1 MVGSAAQ
8 ARPATA
14 EAEPGAT
21 EPSATEPGRRAGRAQ
36 PQPDRP
42 HGRTRRAADPDDT
55 VGAAQ
60 VIRPPI
66 GSVDVLQPLGTGQ
79 LLLAG
84 WAADPDE
91 GEARPRIDVYVGGP
105 VGVGIGRSYGPVDR
119 YRPDVA
125 AVHGGRSD
133 RGYAMA
139 LTDLAAGPLTVCAYA
154 IGRIESASALLG
166 CREATVPGRGAH
178 DPFGTVDLVEVPAE
192 RAVRAHG
199 WAIDPDEPTAPLE
212 VVVQALQTDPAGS
225 ALLGVPA
232 DPCRGAHA
240 CVPNR
245 PFLPD
250 DDKDT
255 LAAVARPDVAAAF
268 PGVGAA
274 HGYDHTVTRQ
284 EYRPSPLPFD
294 TARLEPGVPTR
305 VCAWARNRGPGTDTL
320 LGCRWVDVPAPSGP
334 ALDGQIYVPR
344 ASTEPLPPGVVAVEG
359 WVARAG
365 AGGRAGDVRSGPGGH
380 RGRPAR
386 RRRAPRPRTGR
397 RAAGGGRRVRHD
409 AHRRGARSAVPV
421 RLRTRP
427 AHRPLGADR
436 LLVRHGRLSAER
448 GATGRGRDRAD
459 DTLDPRDRHRRR
471 DVAPLP
477 PAHDRPPVALRPAP
491 RRRPRGCLLRRPGG
505 GPGGR
510 GRGDGAG
517 PAQRHRAR
525 DPRGVGHDRRT
536 APASTPR

>member
-1 MVGSAAQ
+1 MRRGRRGLFAVIVATVAVATLAAGTTVVGSAVR

-14 EAEPGAT
+14 QAEPGA
-21 EPSATEPGRRAGRAQ
+21 AEPGVAEPG
-36 PQPDRP
+36 
-42 HGRTRRAADPDDT
+42 AAEPGAAPADE
-55 VGAAQ
+55 VGVAQ

-91 GEARPRIDVYVGGP
+91 GEARPRVDVYVGGP
-105 VGVGIGRSYGPVDR
+105 VGVGVGRSYGPVDR

-133 RGYAMA
+133 RGYALA

-166 CREATVPGRGAH
+166 CREATVPGRGPH

-192 RAVRAHG
+192 RAVRAYG
-199 WAIDPDEPTAPLE
+199 WAIDPDEPTTPLE

-268 PGVGAA
+268 PGVGAT

-284 EYRPSPLPFD
+284 EYRPTPLPFD
-294 TARLEPGVPTR
+294 TARLEAGVPDAGLRLGPQPGTGDRRAARLPLGGRTGTLATGARRADLRAPGVDRPT
-305 VCAWARNRGPGTDTL
+305 
-320 LGCRWVDVPAPSGP
+320 
-334 ALDGQIYVPR
+334 
-344 ASTEPLPPGVVAVEG
+344 
-359 WVARAG
+359 VARR
-365 AGGRAGDVRSGPGGH
+365 GGGRGLGRPGRDRRRAGDVRSGPGGH

-386 RRRAPRPRTGR
+386 RRRAP
-397 RAAGGGRRVRHD
+397 
-409 AHRRGARSAVPV
+409 
-421 RLRTRP
+421 
-427 AHRPLGADR
+427 
-436 LLVRHGRLSAER
+436 
-448 GATGRGRDRAD
+448 
-459 DTLDPRDRHRRR
+459 
-471 DVAPLP
+471 
-477 PAHDRPPVALRPAP
+477 
-491 RRRPRGCLLRRPGG
+491 
-505 GPGGR
+505 
-510 GRGDGAG
+510 
-517 PAQRHRAR
+517 
-525 DPRGVGHDRRT
+525 
-536 APASTPR
+536 